1 MVPEL
6 RKQFNARFSP
16 ERHAAFLH
24 DLDQAYAY
32 PTDFRVSET
41 PIFLSRDLTNELV
54 KEVYE
59 IFTALQSDDFKVH
72 AAQALPSDMYVPN
85 EHPHPRFIQFDFAI
99 CKNQNESYSPRL
111 IELQSFPS
119 LYCFQLH
126 LAESFRKHYDIP
138 ENLVPLFNGLTRED
152 YLTRLKTTIIADKDP
167 ENVILLEID
176 PPHQKTRIDFACTE
190 AMLGIRTVDIS
201 HVIKRGKKLYYASE
215 GKEIPIDR
223 VYNRVVFDELMRKNP
238 PRSFRFTEELDVHW
252 VGHPNW
258 YFKISKH
265 TLPFLKTR
273 YAVPCFFLSDLQEY
287 PSDLDHY
294 VLKPLFSFAGTG
306 VEVDVTR
313 KLLDSIQDRSNYI
326 LQQKVDYAPLI
337 ETPDQPSKAEIRMM
351 FLWHDAPM
359 LVNNLV
365 RLSKGKMMGVNFNKD
380 KTWVGSSVAFHP

>member
-6 RKQFNARFSP
+6 RKQFNAQFT
-16 ERHAAFLH
+16 EEKHTAFLQ
-24 DLDQAYAY
+24 DLDSAYAY

-41 PIFLSRDLTNELV
+41 PLFLTKELTNELV

-59 IFTALQSDDFKVH
+59 IFTSLQSEEFKTH
-72 AAQALPSDMYVPN
+72 AARALPSDMYVPN

-99 CKNQNESYSPRL
+99 CRDEAGSHTPRL

-126 LAESFRKHYDIP
+126 LAESYKKHYSIP
-138 ENLVPLFNGLTRED
+138 GDLASLFNGLSRDE
-152 YLTRLKTTIIADKDP
+152 YFARLKTTIIADKDP

-176 PPHQKTRIDFACTE
+176 PSHQKTRIDFACTE

-201 HVIKRGKKLYYASE
+201 HIIKRGKKLYYPLD
-215 GKEIPIDR
+215 GKEIPIER
-223 VYNRVVFDELMRKNP
+223 VYNRVVFDELIRKNP
-238 PRSFRFTEELDVHW
+238 PRSFRFTDELDVHW

-273 YAVPCFFLSDLQEY
+273 YAVPCHFLGDLREY
-287 PSDLDHY
+287 PSDLQNY

-306 VEVDVTR
+306 VEVDVSR
-313 KLLDSIQDRSNYI
+313 ELLDSVRDRADYI
-326 LQQKVDYAPLI
+326 LQRKVEYAPLI
-337 ETPDQPSKAEIRMM
+337 ETPDGYSKAEIRMM

-365 RLSKGKMMGVNFNKD
+365 RLSKGKMMGVDFNKN